1 MNKIREKFIEFFSK
15 NDHVVVDSSSLIP
28 HNDPTLL
35 FVNAGMVQFKDY
47 FLQKK
52 IPKYKNLVT
61 SQKCIRAGGKHNDLE
76 NVGFTKRHHTFFEML
91 GNFSFGGYFKE
102 NAINLAW
109 NFITE
114 ELGLDKNK
122 IYITIY
128 KDDDEAFN
136 IWQNITGFNENKIIR
151 ISTDDNF
158 WQMGDVGPCGPCS
171 EIYYDHGDHLEGTIP
186 GDNVDTGERYVEI
199 WNLVFMQYYKDQ
211 TGAMIKLPTPCIDTG
226 MGLERISAV
235 LEKTDDNYNIEIF
248 KLLIEESQKITG
260 DKKNKI
266 AHRIIADHLRSS
278 VFLIADG
285 VMPSNTGRG
294 YVLRRIIRR
303 AVRYISMIG
312 FNQPLFSKIFPILEN
327 HMGKTYPEI
336 IRARDLIITTLDA
349 EEESFHLT
357 LKNGLKILEHNI
369 QHLNQ
374 GDILS
379 GEVAF
384 TLYDTYGFPLD
395 LTIDILKDK
404 QISVDEK
411 SFNERMSE
419 QKTRARASWIG
430 SGEEKSSNVIEEI
443 YKKHG
448 TTEFLGYENLVTNS
462 RILAILDKDYQ
473 IIEDCDQIRDCIIIL
488 DKTPFYAES
497 GGQEGDHG
505 VITCDK
511 LKFSVYDTKKSPI
524 GVILHYCK
532 VLSSGTLNVGGEV
545 LASVNQ
551 LRRKN
556 LMNNHSAT
564 HLLHHALRKILGNH
578 VSQKGSLVAE
588 DKLRFDFSYHKQIT
602 DLEKSKIENEVNL
615 TIWSNHNV
623 NTCVK
628 NVNDAINS
636 GAIALFG
643 EKYDENVRIVSMGD
657 SIELCGGTHVNNT
670 STIGMMI
677 IVSEGSIARGI
688 RRIEAVTNMNAL
700 DYLRAEKN
708 KYLNEIQNLETK
720 IHSENKIKQQEL
732 FKLYKTIISDSATQ
746 IELLANNLSLIIK
759 KVRNIPQDIIK
770 RIIKDYKKDNSII
783 VFFNIESDKV
793 FLYISFLKGSLE
805 TDKINVLTDICKKE
819 TNANFGHSMGDLIQI
834 IFSDQTLINNSIL
847 KIKEVLTTI

>member
-1 MNKIREKFIEFFSK
+1 
-15 NDHVVVDSSSLIP
+15 
-28 HNDPTLL
+28 
-35 FVNAGMVQFKDY
+35 
-47 FLQKK
+47 
-52 IPKYKNLVT
+52 
-61 SQKCIRAGGKHNDLE
+61 
-76 NVGFTKRHHTFFEML
+76 
-91 GNFSFGGYFKE
+91 
-102 NAINLAW
+102 
-109 NFITE
+109 
-114 ELGLDKNK
+114 
-122 IYITIY
+122 
-128 KDDDEAFN
+128 
-136 IWQNITGFNENKIIR
+136 
-151 ISTDDNF
+151 
-158 WQMGDVGPCGPCS
+158 
-171 EIYYDHGDHLEGTIP
+171 
-186 GDNVDTGERYVEI
+186 
-199 WNLVFMQYYKDQ
+199 
-211 TGAMIKLPTPCIDTG
+211 
-226 MGLERISAV
+226 
-235 LEKTDDNYNIEIF
+235 
-248 KLLIEESQKITG
+248 
-260 DKKNKI
+260 
-266 AHRIIADHLRSS
+266 
-278 VFLIADG
+278 
-285 VMPSNTGRG
+285 
-294 YVLRRIIRR
+294 
-303 AVRYISMIG
+303 
-312 FNQPLFSKIFPILEN
+312 
-327 HMGKTYPEI
+327 
-336 IRARDLIITTLDA
+336 
-349 EEESFHLT
+349 
-357 LKNGLKILEHNI
+357 
-369 QHLNQ
+369 
-374 GDILS
+374 
-379 GEVAF
+379 
-384 TLYDTYGFPLD
+384 
-395 LTIDILKDK
+395 
-404 QISVDEK
+404 
-411 SFNERMSE
+411 
-419 QKTRARASWIG
+419 
-430 SGEEKSSNVIEEI
+430 
-443 YKKHG
+443 
-448 TTEFLGYENLVTNS
+448 
-462 RILAILDKDYQ
+462 
-473 IIEDCDQIRDCIIIL
+473 
-488 DKTPFYAES
+488 
-497 GGQEGDHG
+497 
-505 VITCDK
+505 
-511 LKFSVYDTKKSPI
+511 
-524 GVILHYCK
+524 
-532 VLSSGTLNVGGEV
+532 
-545 LASVNQ
+545 
-551 LRRKN
+551 
-556 LMNNHSAT
+556 MNNHSAT